1 METMSAATSDW
12 LKSSDSKDYFE
23 LLRFPTVGA
32 EKEHLRDCV
41 QCATWLKKWLKGI
54 GASAELIV
62 PHRDEGRGMRD
73 EGFALSVP
81 VVYGEI
87 KGQEGATTVLLYG
100 HYDVQPPDPLGEW
113 ETPPFE
119 PTVKGDRIYCR
130 GAQDDKGQVFAFLC
144 GVRELINTESQRHR
158 EEGKA
163 SVPPCL
169 CVKNINLKI
178 VLDGQEES
186 GSVGLFKLLEDKE
199 FRKRLS
205 ADVMLVCDTSAAAD
219 LRPAI
224 VAGLRGI
231 NHFTVT
237 LTAANRDLHSGE
249 YGGIAPNAAQGM
261 AELMASLH
269 NADGSIAVAGFR
281 DGIEPPTHEELAK
294 ATEGM
299 ATEEM
304 YAKDIGTEPCGG
316 QLGKTIVQRNCFEPT
331 IEVNG
336 IHSGYGGPGSKTV
349 IPCQAIAK
357 LSTRLVPGQSPA
369 KAYEAVKRHLK
380 DHCPKG
386 MQVELSELTGEAS
399 GFRLPLASP
408 LFRLA
413 ADILGEM
420 DPRGAVF
427 QWDGASIPVVAAIRE
442 ASGAAPLLVGWG
454 QPEDCIHSPNESYS
468 VKQFETAK
476 TWAEKI
482 LEAF

>member
-1 METMSAATSDW
+1 METMSAAISDW
-12 LKSSDSKDYFE
+12 LRSSDSKDYFE
-23 LLRFPTVGA
+23 LLKFQTVGA

-41 QCATWLKKWLKGI
+41 QCATWLKKWLKSI
-54 GASAELIV
+54 GASVELLL
-62 PHRDEGRGMRD
+62 PQSEG
-73 EGFALSVP
+73 ETPSLHVP
-81 VVYGEI
+81 VVYGEL

-100 HYDVQPPDPLGEW
+100 HYDVQPADPLEEW

-130 GAQDDKGQVFAFLC
+130 GAQDDKGQFFAFLC
-144 GVRELINTESQRHR
+144 GLRERLSS
-158 EEGKA
+158 
-163 SVPPCL
+163 SVSSPL
-169 CVKNINLKI
+169 NIKI
-178 VLDGQEES
+178 LLDGQEES

-199 FRKRLS
+199 FRKRLA

-224 VAGLRGI
+224 VAGLRGV

-269 NADGSIAVAGFR
+269 NADGSIAVSGFR
-281 DGIEPPTHEELAK
+281 DGIEPPTHEELEK

-299 ATEEM
+299 ASEEM

-331 IEVNG
+331 VEVNG

-357 LSTRLVPGQSPA
+357 LSTRLVPGQNPA
-369 KAYEAVKRHLK
+369 RTFDAIKHHLK

-386 MQVELSELTGEAS
+386 MEVELSELTGEAPA
-399 GFRLPLASP
+399 FRLPLASP

-413 ADILGEM
+413 ADVLGEM

-427 QWDGASIPVVAAIRE
+427 QWDGASIPVIAAIRE

-454 QPEDCIHSPNESYS
+454 QPEDRIHSPNESYS
-468 VKQFETAK
+468 VRQFLTAK
-476 TWAEKI
+476 EWGKKI
-482 LEAF
+482 LEAFNG

>member
-1 METMSAATSDW
+1 METMSAAISDW
-12 LKSSDSKDYFE
+12 LRSSDSKDYFE
-23 LLRFPTVGA
+23 LLKFQTVGA

-41 QCATWLKKWLKGI
+41 QCATWLKKWLKSI
-54 GASAELIV
+54 GASAELLL
-62 PHRDEGRGMRD
+62 PQSEG
-73 EGFALSVP
+73 ETPSLHVP
-81 VVYGEI
+81 VVYGEL

-100 HYDVQPPDPLGEW
+100 HYDVQPADPIGEW

-130 GAQDDKGQVFAFLC
+130 GAQDDKGQFFAFLC
-144 GVRELINTESQRHR
+144 GLRERLSS
-158 EEGKA
+158 
-163 SVPPCL
+163 SVSSPL
-169 CVKNINLKI
+169 NIKI
-178 VLDGQEES
+178 LLDGQEES

-199 FRKRLS
+199 FRKRLA

-224 VAGLRGI
+224 VAGLRGV

-269 NADGSIAVAGFR
+269 NADGSIAVSGFR
-281 DGIEPPTHEELAK
+281 DGIEPPTHEELEK

-299 ATEEM
+299 ASEAM

-331 IEVNG
+331 VEVNG

-357 LSTRLVPGQSPA
+357 LSTRLVPGQNPA

-386 MQVELSELTGEAS
+386 MEVELSELTGEAPA
-399 GFRLPLASP
+399 FRLPLASP

-413 ADILGEM
+413 ADVLGEM
-420 DPRGAVF
+420 DSRGAVF
-427 QWDGASIPVVAAIRE
+427 QWDGASIPVVSALRE

-454 QPEDCIHSPNESYS
+454 QPEDRIHSPNESYS
-468 VKQFETAK
+468 VRQFLAAK
-476 TWAEKI
+476 EWGKKI
-482 LEAF
+482 LSAF

>member
-1 METMSAATSDW
+1 MNEETGDW
-12 LKSSDSKDYFE
+12 LNSSDSKDYFE

-41 QCATWLKKWLKGI
+41 QCATWLKKWLRGI
-54 GASAELIV
+54 GAEAELIL
-62 PHRDEGRGMRD
+62 PSCASLTSGGD
-73 EGFALSVP
+73 AASPLCVP
-81 VVYGEI
+81 VVYAEL
-87 KGQEGATTVLLYG
+87 KGQEGATTVLVYG
-100 HYDVQPPDPLGEW
+100 HYDVQPADPLGEW
-113 ETPPFE
+113 TTPPFE

-130 GAQDDKGQVFAFLC
+130 GAQDDKGQFFAFLC
-144 GVRELINTESQRHR
+144 GLRERLSS
-158 EEGKA
+158 
-163 SVPPCL
+163 SVSSPL
-169 CVKNINLKI
+169 NLKI
-178 VLDGQEES
+178 LLDGQEES

-205 ADVMLVCDTSAAAD
+205 ADVLLVSDTSAAAD

-224 VAGLRGI
+224 VAGLRGV

-269 NADGSIAVAGFR
+269 NADGSIAVSGFR
-281 DGIEPPTHEELAK
+281 DGIEPPSHEELEK

-299 ATEEM
+299 ANEAA
-304 YAKDIGTEPCGG
+304 YAADIGTEPCGG
-316 QLGKTIVQRNCFEPT
+316 QCGKTVVQRNCFEPT

-357 LSTRLVPGQSPA
+357 LSTRLVPGQNPA
-369 KAYEAVKRHLK
+369 RTFEAIKRHLK

-386 MQVELSELTGEAS
+386 MQVELSELTGDSPA
-399 GFRLPLASP
+399 FRLPLASP

-413 ADILGEM
+413 ADVLAEM

-427 QWDGASIPVVAAIRE
+427 QWDGASIPVIAAIRE

-454 QPEDCIHSPNESYS
+454 QPEDRIHSPNESYS
-468 VKQFETAK
+468 VRQFEAAK
-476 TWAEKI
+476 TWAKKI
-482 LEAF
+482 LSAFN

>member
-1 METMSAATSDW
+1 MNDETGDW
-12 LKSSDSKDYFE
+12 LNSSDSKDYFE

-54 GASAELIV
+54 GAEAELIL
-62 PHRDEGRGMRD
+62 PSCASLTSGQETASP
-73 EGFALSVP
+73 FCVP

-87 KGQEGATTVLLYG
+87 KGQEGATTVLVYG
-100 HYDVQPPDPLGEW
+100 HYDVQPADPLGEW
-113 ETPPFE
+113 KTPPFE
-119 PTVKGDRIYCR
+119 PTVRDGRIYCR

-144 GVRELINTESQRHR
+144 GVRELLAARSEPAPYHDGRANTPGS
-158 EEGKA
+158 
-163 SVPPCL
+163 P
-169 CVKNINLKI
+169 INLKI
-178 VLDGQEES
+178 LLDGQEES
-186 GSVGLFKLLEDKE
+186 GSVGLFKLLEDRE
-199 FRKRLS
+199 FRKKLS
-205 ADVMLVCDTSAAAD
+205 ADVLLVCDTSAAAD

-224 VAGLRGI
+224 VAGLRGV

-269 NADGSIAVAGFR
+269 NADGSIAVPGFR
-281 DGIEPPTHEELAK
+281 DGIEPPSHEELEK

-299 ATEEM
+299 ASEEM
-304 YAKDIGTEPCGG
+304 YAADIGTETCGG
-316 QLGKTIVQRNCFEPT
+316 QCGKTIVQRNCFEPT

-336 IHSGYGGPGSKTV
+336 IHSGYGGPGSKTI
-349 IPCQAIAK
+349 IPCQAVAK
-357 LSTRLVPGQSPA
+357 LSTRLVPGQIPA
-369 KAYEAVKRHLK
+369 KTYEAVKRHLK

-386 MQVELSELTGEAS
+386 MRVELSELTGDSPA
-399 GFRLPLASP
+399 FRLPLASP

-413 ADILGEM
+413 ADVLAEM

-427 QWDGASIPVVAAIRE
+427 QWDGASIPVIAAIRE

-468 VKQFETAK
+468 VRQFEAAK
-476 TWAEKI
+476 TWAKKI
-482 LEAF
+482 LPAFG

>member
-1 METMSAATSDW
+1 MKDEMGDW
-12 LKSSDSKDYFE
+12 LNSKDSKDYFE
-23 LLRFPTVGA
+23 LLRFPTIGA
-32 EKEHLRDCV
+32 QKESLRDCV
-41 QCATWLKKWLKGI
+41 QCATWLKKWLKTI
-54 GASAELIV
+54 GASAELLV
-62 PHRDEGRGMRD
+62 PQGTGKREQGTGDG
-73 EGFALSVP
+73 GFALSVP

-119 PTVKGDRIYCR
+119 PTVKDGRVRCR
-130 GAQDDKGQVFAFLC
+130 GAQDDKGQFFAFLC
-144 GVRELINTESQRHR
+144 GVRELVAD
-158 EEGKA
+158 GAK
-163 SVPPCL
+163 
-169 CVKNINLKI
+169 INLKI
-178 VLDGQEES
+178 LLDGQEES

-199 FRKRLS
+199 FRKRLTS
-205 ADVMLVCDTSAAAD
+205 DVMLVCDTSAAAD

-224 VAGLRGI
+224 VAGLRGV

-261 AELMASLH
+261 AALLASLH
-269 NADGSIAVAGFR
+269 NADGSIAVTGFR
-281 DGIEPPTHEELAK
+281 DGIEPPSHDELVA
-294 ATEGM
+294 AEAGM
-299 ATEEM
+299 ADEKA
-304 YAKDIGTEPCGG
+304 YAADIGTEPCGG

-357 LSTRLVPGQSPA
+357 ISTRLVPGQNPA
-369 KAYEAVKRHLK
+369 KTYEAIKRHLK
-380 DHCPKG
+380 DQCPKG
-386 MQVELSELTGEAS
+386 MQVELSELTGDAP

-413 ADILGEM
+413 EDVLKEM

-427 QWDGASIPVVAAIRE
+427 QWDGASIPVVSALRE
-442 ASGAAPLLVGWG
+442 ASGAAPLLVGRG
-454 QPEDCIHSPNESYS
+454 QPEDRIHSPNESYS
-468 VKQFETAK
+468 VRQFRAAK
-476 TWAEKI
+476 EWAKKI
-482 LEAF
+482 LSAF